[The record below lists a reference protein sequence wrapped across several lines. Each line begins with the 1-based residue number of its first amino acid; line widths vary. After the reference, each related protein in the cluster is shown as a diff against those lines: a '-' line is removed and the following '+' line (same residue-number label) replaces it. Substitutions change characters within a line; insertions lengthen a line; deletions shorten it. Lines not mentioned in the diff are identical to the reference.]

1 MKALIKFLIIIGVIC
16 LTIVIGAVFF
26 IANLD
31 PNDYKD
37 KIAIKLS
44 DELNRPVTIQGD
56 INASFYPWLGVDV
69 GKVAIANAKGFNEEK
84 HFLKANHLKVRT
96 KLMPLFRK
104 EIEMDTLDID
114 GVEVYLEKNA
124 KGISNWEDLVA
135 EKEDQ
140 HKHKGSSHPPELGA
154 LILGGVKI
162 TNANVTYVDAETGQ
176 NVFVKNITATT
187 GELEY
192 GKPIELNVSMLAEA
206 NKPALKSDIKLDGV
220 LNYNLDTEVYQLTP
234 LNLTADTTGKSIPGG
249 KTTIKLIGDV
259 ISDQNLGETQLNIKE
274 FDAIGTKA
282 NMNISITGKNDPVIA
297 GTTSINS
304 EDISKLFK
312 AFAIEPLAS
321 ELAKQKTR
329 SINSNVSFN
338 SQPESG
344 NLNITELNANL
355 MGNQVQG
362 NVQASNLHKGAGA
375 FKGVLNAK
383 GPNLP
388 VLLQLIGQIQ
398 EGKESG
404 LAKIGKDLAKSK
416 QKSFELSTEF
426 DVDLASGNINMPAFT
441 ASGLGLKA
449 NGSIQGNKGNLQG
462 SFKVAGEEPKDLL
475 TALGQG
481 DLAKVVKRIDLNTN
495 ISGNDS
501 ALSLKPL
508 ALTVSLSG
516 KQIPN
521 SPVSVKLNADTDV
534 NMKKETLSLPR
545 FSVQGLGLNINGNLS
560 AKNYSSE
567 NISLNG
573 QLNIAEFN
581 LKQLAKQLSQDLPN
595 TTDKNVFNKVAL
607 STGFAKSKGIMQV
620 NDLKMRLDDSNING
634 SLSFSDNPQTATK
647 FALNIDQIDADRY
660 FPPSTEGKPKT
671 PEAAAGAAVQFP
683 VETLRA
689 HNFQGDVKIG
699 KFIASKAKM
708 QDVNLSVKAN
718 FGDIRM
724 HPMTAKL
731 YEGSY
736 SADIKLNAKG
746 SVPTLNIITNLNGIQ
761 AEPMLLDTTGQANLV
776 GKGSFNANLSGQG
789 ANTQQLISSL
799 SGNADLNFTD
809 GILRGVDVGGALKQ
823 VELMIEQKRFGNID
837 KGEQTVFDSLVG
849 TMQVQNGVVTNNDM
863 LMTAPGF
870 TVPGEGMLVNLN
882 DETWKYNL
890 VVKVDKTYQEE
901 GSESYN
907 LGGYDLPIN
916 CRGKIK
922 DFNCKPDAGGIA
934 KLVLKT
940 IGEDKVKDLVNDLI
954 GDKLPINIF
963 GDKEESKAPQEAAP
977 AEAPTQEQAAEPT
990 QQQQEAQPAQE
1001 TKSPEELLKEK
1012 AAEELFKGL
1021 KKLF

>member
-1 MKALIKFLIIIGVIC
+1 MKALIKFLIVIGVIC

-26 IANLD
+26 VANLD

-37 KIAIKLS
+37 KIAIHLS
-44 DELNRPVTIQGD
+44 DELNRSVTIQGD
-56 INASFYPWLGVDV
+56 INASFYPWLGIDV
-69 GKVAIANAKGFNEEK
+69 GKVTVANAEGFNQEK
-84 HFLKANHLKVRT
+84 AFLKANHLKART
-96 KLMPLFRK
+96 KLMPLLRK

-114 GVEVYLEKNA
+114 GVEIFLEKNA
-124 KGISNWEDLVA
+124 EGKTNWEDLVA
-135 EKEDQ
+135 EKEEQ
-140 HKHKGSSHPPELGA
+140 HEQKGNGHPPELGA

-162 TNANVTYVDAETGQ
+162 TNANFNYVDAQTGQ
-176 NVFVKNITATT
+176 NVSVKDITATT
-187 GELEY
+187 GELQY
-192 GKPIELNVSMLAEA
+192 GEPIELNVSMLAEA
-206 NKPALKSDIKLDGV
+206 NQPAIKSDIKLNGV

-234 LNLTADTTGKSIPGG
+234 INLTADTSGKSIPGG
-249 KTTIKLIGDV
+249 KTTIKLIGDIV
-259 ISDQNLGETQLNIKE
+259 SDQNLGETQLNIKE

-282 NMNISITGKNDPVIA
+282 NMNISVTGKDDPVIA
-297 GTTSINS
+297 GTTTITS

-329 SINSNVSFN
+329 SINSTLSFN
-338 SQPESG
+338 AQPESG
-344 NLNITELNANL
+344 DLNITELNANF
-355 MGNQVQG
+355 MGNQLQG
-362 NVQASNLHKGAGA
+362 NVQASNLHKSAGA
-375 FKGVLNAK
+375 FKGTLNAK

-388 VLLQLIGQIQ
+388 VLLQLVGQIQ
-398 EGKESG
+398 EGKDSA
-404 LAKIGKDLAKSK
+404 LSQMGKDLAKSK
-416 QKSFELSTEF
+416 NKAFELNTEF
-426 DVDLASGNINMPAFT
+426 DADLGSGNISVPAFT
-441 ASGLGLKA
+441 ANGLGLKA
-449 NGSIQGNKGNLQG
+449 TGKVQGNKGNLQG
-462 SFKVAGEEPKDLL
+462 SFNVAGEQPRDLL
-475 TALGQG
+475 SALGQA

-508 ALTVSLSG
+508 ALNATLSG

-521 SPVSVKLNADTDV
+521 SPVTLKVNADTDV

-545 FSVQGLGLNINGNLS
+545 FSVQGLGLNVNGNLS
-560 AKNYSSE
+560 AKNYASE
-567 NISLNG
+567 DISLDG
-573 QLNIAEFN
+573 QLSVAEFN
-581 LKQLAKQLSQDLPN
+581 LKTLAKQLNQDLPK

-607 STGFAKSKGIMQV
+607 NTGFAKSKGVMQV
-620 NDLKMRLDDSNING
+620 KDLKMRLDDSNING
-634 SLSFSDNPQTATK
+634 SLSFSDNPQTPTK
-647 FALNIDQIDADRY
+647 FTLNIDQIDADRY

-699 KFIASKAKM
+699 NFIASKAKM
-708 QDVNLSVKAN
+708 RDVNLSVKAN

-731 YEGSY
+731 YEGTY

-746 SVPTLNIITNLNGIQ
+746 KVPTLNIVTNLNGIQ

-776 GKGSFNANLSGQG
+776 GKGTFNANLSAQG
-789 ANTQQLISSL
+789 ANTQQLIRTL
-799 SGNADLNFTD
+799 SGNADLSFTD

-823 VELMIEQKRFGNID
+823 VELMIEKKRFGNID

-849 TMQVQNGVVTNNDM
+849 TMQVQNGVVSNNDM

-870 TVPGEGMLVNLN
+870 TVPGQGMLVNLN

-890 VVKVDKTYQEE
+890 NVKVDKTYQEE
-901 GSESYN
+901 GGESYN

-940 IGEDKVKDLVNDLI
+940 IGEEKVKGLVEGLI

-963 GDKEESKAPQEAAP
+963 GNKQESAPAQETAPAEPAPQE
-977 AEAPTQEQAAEPT
+977 QT
-990 QQQQEAQPAQE
+990 QQQQQAQPAQE
-1001 TKSPEELLKEK
+1001 TKSAEDLLKEK